1 MRSPKRVTKLRGA
14 AYTPTYTLSAICG
27 QMRAKGFVDGFMRIH
42 TLQPRRISG
51 AAGFLFAALL
61 LCLGMLWPAEPLY
74 AQSGITAPAPGASV
88 SGDVVIMGTAVID
101 PFQKYELHYKLEPS
115 GDDAYIYF
123 AGATTP
129 VSSGQLGVWQAG
141 GLPAGTYSLR
151 LRVVKVDGNY
161 AEYYTGNINVN
172 QGASAATTA
181 EPSPSPTSLTPTP
194 TPIPTAT
201 FTPAPQPTVAVGQ
214 IAQPA
219 LDTAV
224 TPTATPETVA
234 VVPGAT
240 DASGQAVTNTLAAAT
255 NVDGGATEGSVS
267 REIGEALSLNRLRG
281 QFFNGMRISAA
292 LFLGVIALYA
302 SKRLFDWVWT
312 QFS

>member
-1 MRSPKRVTKLRGA
+1 MGIPS
-14 AYTPTYTLSAICG
+14 
-27 QMRAKGFVDGFMRIH
+27 
-42 TLQPRRISG
+42 LQPRRING
-51 AAGFLFAALL
+51 AAWLL
-61 LCLGMLWPAEPLY
+61 LSTLLLLLGSLWTAAPII
-74 AQSGITAPAPGASV
+74 AQAGITAPAAGSSV
-88 SGDVVIMGTAVID
+88 SGDVTIMGTAIID

-129 VSSGQLGVWQAG
+129 VQNGQLGVWQAS

-161 AEYYTGNINVN
+161 AEYFAPNISVN
-172 QGASAATTA
+172 QGAQ
-181 EPSPSPTSLTPTP
+181 EPTPTPTSSEPTP

-214 IAQPA
+214 VNQPA
-219 LDTAV
+219 LDNPPTPTFTPEAVAVVQNTGETSEQTAV
-224 TPTATPETVA
+224 TNLA
-234 VVPGAT
+234 
-240 DASGQAVTNTLAAAT
+240 AVTNADEESA
-255 NVDGGATEGSVS
+255 GGSLT
-267 REIGEALSLNRLRG
+267 RELGEALSITRLRG

-292 LFLGVIALYA
+292 LFFGVIALYA
-302 SKRLFDWVWT
+302 GKRLFDWVWG

>member
-1 MRSPKRVTKLRGA
+1 MSIRL
-14 AYTPTYTLSAICG
+14 
-27 QMRAKGFVDGFMRIH
+27 
-42 TLQPRRISG
+42 LQPRRLIG
-51 AAGFLFAALL
+51 AAWLLSTALL
-61 LCLGMLWPAEPLY
+61 LLIGSLWSAAPII
-74 AQSGITAPAPGASV
+74 AQAGITAPAPGSSV

-129 VSSGQLGVWQAG
+129 VQNGQLGVWQAS

-151 LRVVKVDGNY
+151 LRVVKIDGNY
-161 AEYYTGNINVN
+161 AEYFSSNISVN
-172 QGASAATTA
+172 QGAQ
-181 EPSPSPTSLTPTP
+181 EPTPTPTSSEATP

-214 IAQPA
+214 VNQPA
-219 LDTAV
+219 LDNPP
-224 TPTATPETVA
+224 TPTFTPEAVA
-234 VVPGAT
+234 VVPNTSEGSDAQAEAT
-240 DASGQAVTNTLAAAT
+240 TLGAVTNA
-255 NVDGGATEGSVS
+255 DGESTGGSLT
-267 REIGEALSLNRLRG
+267 RELGEALSLTRLRG

-292 LFLGVIALYA
+292 LFIGVIALYG